1 MKPYPREK
9 PRKRDA
15 AQQHNDML
23 DAKVI
28 DAAAAAVVE
37 QLKRTLEINPA
48 RAICNLGPIEVRH
61 IAIGCISA
69 YVKARAEAEK
79 VDAELDDSIGD
90 LFA

>member
-1 MKPYPREK
+1 MANYPRDK
-9 PRKRDA
+9 PRRRDK
-15 AQQHNDML
+15 AQQHNDQL

-37 QLKRTLEINPA
+37 QLKRCIEANPS

-61 IAIGCISA
+61 VAIGCISA
-69 YVKARAEAEK
+69 YVKARSELER
-79 VDAELDDSIGD
+79 VDAELDDSLED